1 MSVYFTTAKYRV
13 FDGELDVNV
22 IHMRSHALLE
32 LYSYLAGQQCS
43 GIGYNVAIQLTNFG
57 CVFCY

>member
-32 LYSYLAGQQCS
+32 LYSYLAGQQYS
-43 GIGYNVAIQLTNFG
+43 GIGYGVA
-57 CVFCY
+57 V